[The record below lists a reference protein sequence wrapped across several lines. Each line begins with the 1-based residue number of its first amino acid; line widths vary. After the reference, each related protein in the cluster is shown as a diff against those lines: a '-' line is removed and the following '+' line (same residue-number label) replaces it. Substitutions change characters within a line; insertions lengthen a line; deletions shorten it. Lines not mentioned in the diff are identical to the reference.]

1 MEVVDVLEYIGIVV
15 LWVGRKNT
23 ASEQR
28 RVTLV
33 YMALGFLTF
42 VLLVKV
48 DQSWWQSLAF
58 TSRVDLDGYNVD
70 QWYHEGPNEVKLQSC
85 FGYVEGTP

>member
-1 MEVVDVLEYIGIVV
+1 VEVVDVLEYIGIVV
-15 LWVGRKNT
+15 LFVGRKYT

-33 YMALGFLTF
+33 YVALGFLTF

-48 DQSWWQSLAF
+48 DQS
-58 TSRVDLDGYNVD
+58 
-70 QWYHEGPNEVKLQSC
+70 
-85 FGYVEGTP
+85 